1 MVAQSVLMPKKPK
14 RDFER
19 YRKSTRMA
27 RIRKRLAEQADLLG
41 QRLDKKFTEVVNDA
55 LREKLER
62 EGLWPPK
69 DTSAG

>member
-1 MVAQSVLMPKKPK
+1 MASQTVLMAPKKKPN
-14 RDFER
+14 DFER

-27 RIRKRLAEQADLLG
+27 RIRKRLAEQADALG
-41 QRLDKKFTEVVNDA
+41 KRLDKKFTEIVNDA

-69 DTSAG
+69 DSI